1 MSCYIA
7 IYLDISAASGPAK
20 EKLTMFHPHRRFWGP
35 WSESPFQKGDLKYVI
50 LDLLKDGPRHGYE
63 VITVLKERS
72 HGFYAPSPGAVY
84 PTLQLLEEMGYVTAE
99 QRDAKKVYTITDEG
113 RKFLAEQGQPAES
126 IRSRMRSH
134 WNPES
139 AAEIREIMADIGTL
153 ARLVGQHSRTA
164 DQEKMRRVRDVVA
177 KARSEIETLLNQQ
190 P

>member
-1 MSCYIA
+1 
-7 IYLDISAASGPAK
+7 
-20 EKLTMFHPHRRFWGP
+20 MFHPHKRFWGP

-50 LDLLKDGPRHGYE
+50 LDLLRDGPRHGYE

-99 QRDAKKVYTITDEG
+99 QRDAKKVYTIAEDG

-139 AAEIREIMADIGTL
+139 AAEIRETMADIGTL
-153 ARLVGQHSRTA
+153 ARLIGQHSRTA
-164 DQEKMRRVRDVVA
+164 DQDKMRRVRDIVA
-177 KARSEIETLLNQQ
+177 KARSEIETILKEQ